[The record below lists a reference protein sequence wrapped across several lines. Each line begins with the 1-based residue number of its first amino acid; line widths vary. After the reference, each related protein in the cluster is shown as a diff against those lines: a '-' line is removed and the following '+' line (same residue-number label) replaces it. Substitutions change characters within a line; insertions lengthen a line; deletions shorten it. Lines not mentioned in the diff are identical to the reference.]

1 MSHCNSLLSLIQC
14 YMKAVLYCI
23 TFVSCLLFWPIA
35 VLFIKYYNDGKYYL
49 SKGNDTYKSTV
60 GIRIVHLNTGWKCLI
75 FKWQPF
81 KNETNSSAVV
91 MPKSEP
97 FANRTCSVFDSLLE
111 RIRIPDQSNHWMIG
125 FRTVIWNR
133 TKHVLNVWFGTSFPI
148 RKLNDSGFWVS
159 GNLIVI
165 VWAFWLFN

>member
-1 MSHCNSLLSLIQC
+1 MIRGKDIVTEMSHCNSLLSLIQC

-91 MPKSEP
+91 MPFKIWTICEP
-97 FANRTCSVFDSLLE
+97 DMFGIWFPTGKDPNTGPV
-111 RIRIPDQSNHWMIG
+111 QS
-125 FRTVIWNR
+125 
-133 TKHVLNVWFGTSFPI
+133 
-148 RKLNDSGFWVS
+148 LNDRISNGHLKS
-159 GNLIVI
+159 DQTCLKCLIWDI
-165 VWAFWLFN
+165 FSYSKTEWFRILGVW